1 MFGLFGKKKDPQVD
15 NKQLT
20 INTLDNLSKQIN
32 ELEEKIKFI
41 ETKKNNQTDIAKV
54 KLKQGDKNGAKQA
67 LAKKKQFDD
76 QIKQYDGAIMMLEQ
90 QRMILEQSETMK
102 NVVDKLKQANTVLK
116 EATKGMTVD
125 DLDKLKDDM
134 DEIKSTQ
141 DEMSTF
147 FKDYS
152 VVDNEELDEELNKLE
167 GEMMGEGFAEAGSS
181 KPVSN
186 KVEAAKVPTE
196 ANKVKNDE
204 KALEDFLN

>member
-20 INTLDNLSKQIN
+20 ISTLDNLSKQIN

-41 ETKKNNQTDIAKV
+41 ETKKNNQTEIAKA
-54 KLKQGDKNGAKQA
+54 KLKANDKPGAKQA

-90 QRMILEQSETMK
+90 QKMILEQSETMK
-102 NVVDKLKQANTVLK
+102 NVVEKLKQANTVLK
-116 EATKGMTVD
+116 EATKGMSVD

-134 DEIKSTQ
+134 EDIKANQDEISN
-141 DEMSTF
+141 F
-147 FKDYS
+147 FKEYS

-167 GEMMGEGFAEAGSS
+167 GEMLDEGFAEAGSS
-181 KPVSN
+181 KPVSTKTTET
-186 KVEAAKVPTE
+186 KVTE
-196 ANKVKNDE
+196 ASKVKNDE

>member
-1 MFGLFGKKKDPQVD
+1 MFGLFGKKKDPVVD

-20 INTLDNLSKQIN
+20 ISTLDNLSKQIN
-32 ELEEKIKFI
+32 DLEDKIKFI

-76 QIKQYDGAIMMLEQ
+76 QIRQYDGAIMMLEQ
-90 QRMILEQSETMK
+90 QKMILEQSETMK
-102 NVVDKLKQANTVLK
+102 NVVEKLKQANTVLK
-116 EATKGMTVD
+116 EATKGMSVD

-134 DEIKSTQ
+134 EDIKSNQDEISN
-141 DEMSTF
+141 F

-167 GEMMGEGFAEAGSS
+167 GEMMDEGFAEAGKSTVA
-181 KPVSN
+181 K
-186 KVEAAKVPTE
+186 KEEHKVPIE
-196 ANKVKNDE
+196 ANKVKHDE

>member
-1 MFGLFGKKKDPQVD
+1 LE
-15 NKQLT
+15 
-20 INTLDNLSKQIN
+20 NLSKQIN

-41 ETKKNNQTDIAKV
+41 EAKKNNQTDIAKV

-76 QIKQYDGAIMMLEQ
+76 QIRQYDGAIMMLEQ
-90 QRMILEQSETMK
+90 QKMILEQSETMK
-102 NVVDKLKQANTVLK
+102 NVVDKLKEANTVLK
-116 EATKGMTVD
+116 DATKGMSVD

-134 DEIKSTQ
+134 EDIKANQYEISN
-141 DEMSTF
+141 F

-167 GEMMGEGFAEAGSS
+167 GEMMDEGFAEAG
-181 KPVSN
+181 KNPVSKKEEQ
-186 KVEAAKVPTE
+186 KVAQPV
-196 ANKVKNDE
+196 NKVKNDE